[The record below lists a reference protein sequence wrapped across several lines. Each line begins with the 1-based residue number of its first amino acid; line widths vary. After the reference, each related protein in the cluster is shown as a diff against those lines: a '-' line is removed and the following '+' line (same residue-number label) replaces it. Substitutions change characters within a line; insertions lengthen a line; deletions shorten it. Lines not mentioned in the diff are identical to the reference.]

1 MNYLR
6 SILAAISLVVVMLS
20 VTACGSHA
28 KTDELRT
35 LVEQWQGREI
45 KLPDV
50 MTDVLTGDT
59 IDFSDADFTILT
71 YVDSAGC
78 QSCKMKLPLWKEYI
92 NTIDSISDA
101 TINVLM
107 IVSSNEYDEIRYT
120 LTRDNYNYPVVI
132 DIDNQFNSY
141 NQIPKEVTFQ
151 SFLLD
156 KSNKVLAIGNPVFH
170 HGIALFYN
178 SIISGEQSFSKS
190 FDAIVKI
197 ENHDINL
204 GLLAPKESKKGYFKI
219 INEGDDSI
227 CIRKIVSSCDCTAA
241 ITTSDV
247 ILPKS
252 SLDGIVSFSGDT
264 ITGEF
269 NNSILIFYNGF
280 DYPSILRIA
289 GKID

>member
-1 MNYLR
+1 MKTN
-6 SILAAISLVVVMLS
+6 SLIVIALFMS
-20 VTACGSHA
+20 VLLLGGCSKSSEMERYA
-28 KTDELRT
+28 K
-35 LVEQWQGREI
+35 LVEYWQGREI
-45 KLPDV
+45 KLPEV
-50 MTDVLTGDT
+50 MTDILTGDT

-227 CIRKIVSSCDCTAA
+227 YIRKIVSSCDCTAA
-241 ITTSDV
+241 NTTSDV

-252 SLDGIVSFSGDT
+252 SLDGFVSFSGDT